1 MKSTID
7 NFEVERH
14 QYKSENENLNEKLS
28 LMSDYKEK
36 IISHEEYVIKIKE
49 ENSTLKDNYK
59 TLESKI
65 DIKDKELQNN
75 TLSQFAIQERDDK
88 LEYMQKEIDK
98 LEKENLNLNKLL
110 QSREKD
116 INERD
121 NKIKSM
127 EMNDK

>member
-1 MKSTID
+1 
-7 NFEVERH
+7 
-14 QYKSENENLNEKLS
+14 
-28 LMSDYKEK
+28 MSDQKEK
-36 IISHEEYVIKIKE
+36 IISHEEYVMKIKE